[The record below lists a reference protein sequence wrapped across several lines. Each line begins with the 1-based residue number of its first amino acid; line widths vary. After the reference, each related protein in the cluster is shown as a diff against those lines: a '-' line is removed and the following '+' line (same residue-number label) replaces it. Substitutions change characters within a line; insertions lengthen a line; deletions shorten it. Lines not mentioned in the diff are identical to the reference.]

1 MMQSENG
8 RRRVVVTGM
17 GAITPLGLSA
27 DKFWANLVAGVSGI
41 GPMTLCDPTDYP
53 CRIAGQADD
62 FDATDYIDRRE
73 ARRMARF
80 SQMAVAAALQAVPDA
95 GLDMEQE
102 DPYRVGVLLGN
113 GNGGFPTLEENCRIL
128 ADRGGMR
135 MSPFFFPMVLPNM
148 AAANVSQYV
157 GARGYNST
165 ATTACAASNNAIG
178 EALQAIRHGV
188 ADVMVTGGAEAGISQ
203 LGLAGF
209 AVMRALSTRNDEPQ
223 RASRPFDAE
232 RDGFVPSE
240 GAGILVLEEL
250 ERARARGANILC
262 ELSGFGATSD
272 AGHLVQPQETGESAA
287 RAMAGAL
294 ADAGLDVADV
304 DYINAH
310 GTSTPL
316 NDAVETVAIKRLF
329 GAQAYRV
336 PISSTK
342 GHDWPRPGGVGRA
355 GGGGLR
361 QDHHGPADPPH
372 GEPGVSGPRLRPG
385 LRAQRITGGRR
396 RRGAVQ
402 RLRVRRA
409 ERLPGVPA
417 LGGVIPSHPCLSSRS
432 DVPRCA
438 TVLAAKLPIRAT
450 GMGNGYAWVAPGCRR
465 VCVTPAAG
473 PCSGIWRSAP
483 ANPPRLRRC
492 VPRAFRRAYAARPL
506 CGCTPVGLR
515 RRRIRSATPRHG
527 RRPGRYC
534 GCQ

>member
-1 MMQSENG
+1 MMHTENG
-8 RRRVVVTGM
+8 RRRVVVTGL

-27 DKFWANLVAGVSGI
+27 DKFWQNLVAGVSGI

-80 SQMAVAAALQAVPDA
+80 SQMAVAAALQAVADA
-95 GLDMEQE
+95 RLDMEQE

-178 EALQAIRHGV
+178 EALQAIRHGMADAMV
-188 ADVMVTGGAEAGISQ
+188 AGGAEAGISQ

-209 AVMRALSTRNDEPQ
+209 AVMRALSTRNDDPQ

-232 RDGFVPSE
+232 RDGFVPAE
-240 GAGILVLEEL
+240 GAGILVLEES

-262 ELSGFGATSD
+262 ELVGFGATSD

-294 ADAGLDVADV
+294 ADAGLGVGDV

-329 GAQAYRV
+329 AEQAYRV

-342 GHDWPRPGGVGRA
+342 GMIGHALGA
-355 GGGGLR
+355 
-361 QDHHGPADPPH
+361 
-372 GEPGVSGPRLRPG
+372 SGALE
-385 LRAQRITGGRR
+385 AVACVKTITDQRIHPTVNQESPDPDCDLDYVPNESRTADVGVVLSNAFGFGGQN
-396 RRGAVQ
+396 A
-402 RLRVRRA
+402 
-409 ERLPGVPA
+409 
-417 LGGVIPSHPCLSSRS
+417 CL
-432 DVPRCA
+432 V
-438 TVLAAKLPIRAT
+438 
-450 GMGNGYAWVAPGCRR
+450 
-465 VCVTPAAG
+465 
-473 PCSGIWRSAP
+473 
-483 ANPPRLRRC
+483 
-492 VPRAFRRAYAARPL
+492 FRRWEE
-506 CGCTPVGLR
+506 
-515 RRRIRSATPRHG
+515 
-527 RRPGRYC
+527 
-534 GCQ
+534 